1 MRWPRNTWFQREVKW
16 IAGRSIH
23 DWYCRM
29 VLEAGLTDLW
39 LAKGDLTQA
48 RPEAER
54 FLELTLA
61 TAERTW
67 QAVRRQ
73 NLVRQASS

>member
-1 MRWPRNTWFQREVKW
+1 
-16 IAGRSIH
+16 
-23 DWYCRM
+23 M